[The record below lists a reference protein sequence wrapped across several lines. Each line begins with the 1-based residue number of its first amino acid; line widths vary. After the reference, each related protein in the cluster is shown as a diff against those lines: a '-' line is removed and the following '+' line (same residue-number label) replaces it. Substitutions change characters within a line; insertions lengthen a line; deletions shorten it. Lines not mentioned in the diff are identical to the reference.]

1 MDKPV
6 MDPASPA
13 RRLGRYEI
21 TGVLGR
27 GAMGDVYEAL
37 DPTIQRRVA
46 IKTLDKRLS
55 DATFVARFLSEAR
68 AVGRLAHPNIVQVY
82 DAAEQDDL
90 AYMVME
96 LVEGSSLQD
105 HLQQHPELPLDD
117 VVSIT
122 TELLEAL
129 GYAHARGVVHRDV
142 KPSNVMLTET
152 GTVKLT
158 DFGVAYVDDAV
169 NRTSAGTVI
178 GTPTFMS
185 PEQVRGEAVS
195 AASDQFAVGLL
206 LYRMLTGRNA
216 FAGDSLPTVALAI
229 LHAQPPAP
237 STLVEGLSPGST
249 MSCCARCRKTRR
261 GATRARTRSPTRCVA
276 PRRRRARAGSR
287 DWRRRGGARPRAAS
301 SRRRRRPSRHRI
313 PSAPPNSMPR

>member
-185 PEQVRGEAVS
+185 PEQVRGDAVS

-237 STLVEGLSPGST
+237 STLVEGLSPRFDDVVLRALQKDP
-249 MSCCARCRKTRR
+249 ARRH
-261 GATRARTRSPTRCVA
+261 ASAHAFADEV
-276 PRRRRARAGSR
+276 RRAAAAPGAGWLARLASA
-287 DWRRRGGARPRAAS
+287 WRRTTARGELAETPPPEPPPHPLGRAEF
-301 SRRRRRPSRHRI
+301 R
-313 PSAPPNSMPR
+313 